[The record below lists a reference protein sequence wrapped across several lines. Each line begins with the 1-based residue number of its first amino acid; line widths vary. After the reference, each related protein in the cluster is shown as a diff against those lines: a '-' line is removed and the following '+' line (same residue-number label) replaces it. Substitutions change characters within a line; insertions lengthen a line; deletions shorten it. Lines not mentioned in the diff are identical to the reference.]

1 MPCYPDDTKGVR
13 GDAVDS
19 IITRIR
25 SGRSKFRDLV
35 PLLASKGLPLGAKDR
50 LYSDMYLALCYMK
63 VRLGLLNRKMLS
75 DWRGMT
81 QE

>member
-1 MPCYPDDTKGVR
+1 MTCYPDDTKGVR

-50 LYSDMYLALCYMK
+50 LYSAY
-63 VRLGLLNRKMLS
+63 VPSIMLYES
-75 DWRGMT
+75 ETWT
-81 QE
+81 VK

>member
-35 PLLASKGLPLGAKDR
+35 PLLASTGLPLEAKDR
-50 LYSDMYLALCYMK
+50 LYSAY
-63 VRLGLLNRKMLS
+63 VPSIMLYES
-75 DWRGMT
+75 ETWT
-81 QE
+81 VK